1 MVANQQPRR
10 KTNLQQRCKMS
21 NLKTSTRTQKKH
33 ELFLDMVQA
42 VGEDQ
47 LRDILDMDR
56 DYLDELVRYL
66 KEFIEEERSEI
77 DNDIKI

>member
-1 MVANQQPRR
+1 
-10 KTNLQQRCKMS
+10 MS
-21 NLKTSTRTQKKH
+21 TSKTQKKH

-56 DYLDELVRYL
+56 DHLDELVRYL
-66 KEFIEEERSEI
+66 GSFIEEERSET
-77 DNDIKI
+77 DNEIKI

>member
-1 MVANQQPRR
+1 
-10 KTNLQQRCKMS
+10 MS
-21 NLKTSTRTQKKH
+21 NFKTATLTQKKH

-42 VGEDQ
+42 VGEDN

-66 KEFIEEERSEI
+66 REFIEEERSEI
-77 DNDIKI
+77 DNDMKI